1 MLRQVTSPRPM
12 ATGNIQMFMGCPVP
26 VSGFYCRRVWLCAP
40 RSSPEDSHTPSQRQ
54 ATSLTLPGPH
64 PLVDTTGP
72 GKEHFSISADRGQV
86 EQDTGVSKHQSHRF
100 LESSGE
106 SSVGLCASQ
115 SLLTL
120 SSAFPLASASIPP
133 CWHPLWDSEPPL
145 AFQTPPP
152 TYTLP
157 VSCFYSKAGQSG
169 SGVRTGFS
177 SQRNFPNKCGNKF
190 PESSFR
196 MCPEMK

>member
-12 ATGNIQMFMGCPVP
+12 ATGNIQMFIGRPVP

-72 GKEHFSISADRGQV
+72 GKEHFFISADRGQV
-86 EQDTGVSKHQSHRF
+86 EQDTGVSKHQSHGF

-152 TYTLP
+152 QHTHFLSPVFTLKQDSQGQGLGQAFP
-157 VSCFYSKAGQSG
+157 AKGIFLTSVGTSFQKAPSECAQ
-169 SGVRTGFS
+169 
-177 SQRNFPNKCGNKF
+177 K
-190 PESSFR
+190 
-196 MCPEMK
+196 